1 MEAQRS
7 FSIDTVV
14 RRKSFSKG
22 IWVHI
27 KGEERGGRYIY
38 RERSRCQS
46 RCVPIKGILCLGGV
60 EVRAER
66 QGCRLALHGQSFPNK
81 GDQRRRR
88 GEGGPEQRCPL
99 SSDTCCWRA
108 ADIEDSV
115 WLCPCT
121 SARAWLRT
129 NEWETER
136 ERGGGILDWPTLFCW
151 CGAAGRSP
159 LKSVHL
165 WLRTKKTLHIG
176 RSHAARVSLTSL
188 HLFYAWSHSLHTHA
202 RLSVNVRNL
211 FCWMLHLGWPRK
223 AVEPFYCTFWCWLAL
238 QKSLMFTSEDR
249 EETTRSQLHG
259 VYLFFYKHDFAI
271 YACWLASTQEFFL
284 CLIKQNMWKQ
294 IISFVSYLAAF
305 HFIHSHKCC
314 CQNHTTPSDYITVL
328 LLFRYALLN
337 VIIALGL
344 VVLQHIFCG

>member
-1 MEAQRS
+1 M
-7 FSIDTVV
+7 
-14 RRKSFSKG
+14 
-22 IWVHI
+22 

-66 QGCRLALHGQSFPNK
+66 QGCQLALHGQSFPNK
-81 GDQRRRR
+81 GDQRWRR

-121 SARAWLRT
+121 SARAWIWT

-159 LKSVHL
+159 LKSLHL
-165 WLRTKKTLHIG
+165 SLRTKKTLHIG

-188 HLFYAWSHSLHTHA
+188 HLFYARSHSSHTHA

-211 FCWMLHLGWPRK
+211 FCWTFHSGWPRK
-223 AVEPFYCTFWCWLAL
+223 AVEPFCCTFWCWLAL
-238 QKSLMFTSEDR
+238 QKSLIFSFEDQ
-249 EETTRSQLHG
+249 EG
-259 VYLFFYKHDFAI
+259 AWCLFI
-271 YACWLASTQEFFL
+271 FL
-284 CLIKQNMWKQ
+284 
-294 IISFVSYLAAF
+294 
-305 HFIHSHKCC
+305 
-314 CQNHTTPSDYITVL
+314 
-328 LLFRYALLN
+328 
-337 VIIALGL
+337 
-344 VVLQHIFCG
+344 